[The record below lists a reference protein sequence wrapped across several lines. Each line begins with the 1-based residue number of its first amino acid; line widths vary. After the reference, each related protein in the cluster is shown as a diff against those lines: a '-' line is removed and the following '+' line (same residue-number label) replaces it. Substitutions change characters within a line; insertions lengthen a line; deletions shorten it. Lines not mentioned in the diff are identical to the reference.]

1 MMILNTKNIKH
12 KCIIALI
19 YSCGL
24 RRSEALNMKI
34 NDLDSSRMMI
44 KIIGAK
50 GKKDRYVQFPEGIL
64 PMLRAYYKEFKP
76 KIWLFEGQKGGPYS
90 GESILK
96 VIKGAAKAAK
106 LNKRVY
112 PHILRHSYAT
122 HNLEQG
128 IDIRY
133 IQAWLG
139 HDSIKTTERYTHVA
153 QNKNNFKN
161 PIEDIV

>member
-1 MMILNTKNIKH
+1 MISDTENTKH

-24 RRSEALNMKI
+24 RRSEALNMKVQDI
-34 NDLDSSRMMI
+34 DSKRMMI
-44 KIIGAK
+44 KIVGAK
-50 GKKDRYVQFPEGIL
+50 GKKDRYLQLPSSIL
-64 PMLRAYYKEFKP
+64 PLLRIYYKEFMP
-76 KIWLFEGQKGGPYS
+76 KIWLFEGQKGGMYS

-96 VIKGAAKAAK
+96 VVRHAAKRSGIQ
-106 LNKRVY
+106 KRVY

-139 HDSIKTTERYTHVA
+139 HDSIKTTEKYTHVA
-153 QNKNNFKN
+153 QNKHNFKN
-161 PIEDIV
+161 PIDDLL

>member
-1 MMILNTKNIKH
+1 MIKH

-34 NDLDSSRMMI
+34 SDLDSSRMMI
-44 KIIGAK
+44 KIVGAK
-50 GKKDRYVQFPEGIL
+50 GKKDRYVQLPERIL
-64 PMLRAYYKEFKP
+64 PMLRAYYKEFMP

-153 QNKNNFKN
+153 QSKNNFKN
-161 PIEDIV
+161 PIDDLL